1 MIKSFQ
7 SDLLIQNT
15 VVGKGMKCDFQVV
28 GNFQLFF
35 LRLIILASLGV
46 LRQTNFDRFH
56 NGLKFIL
63 KEQSY

>member
-7 SDLLIQNT
+7 SDLIQNT

-35 LRLIILASLGV
+35 LRLIIILASLDV
-46 LRQTNFDRFH
+46 LRQINFDRFH

-63 KEQSY
+63 KEQS